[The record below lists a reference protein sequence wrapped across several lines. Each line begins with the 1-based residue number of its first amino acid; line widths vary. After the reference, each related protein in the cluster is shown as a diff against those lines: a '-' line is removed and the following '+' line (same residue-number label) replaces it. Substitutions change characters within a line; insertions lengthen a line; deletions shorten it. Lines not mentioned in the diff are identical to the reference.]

1 MSAQVAFDTRLE
13 YQRCTLLNRRKLTCG
28 ETAALAFNP
37 RPTGFNMQQSLRPTR
52 SGLGEWISRVQHV
65 VDQGRRISEGVDMRK
80 LALLMTAGAM
90 LAGSVISSALAQE
103 TIKIGVNEPLTGAFA
118 ASGNYVTNGAKIAAD
133 EINAKGGVLGKK
145 IELVIE
151 DNKSNPTEAASVAEK
166 LMVRDKVP
174 VMMGAWGS
182 SLTLAVMPKLM
193 EYKVPMLVETSSSG
207 KITTSGNPY
216 IFRISP
222 PSAVEAVAF
231 AKIVDNLH
239 IKKADFLV
247 INNDWGLGTAQD
259 FGKMFKEHRIEVGLV
274 EKMDQSAQDM
284 SAQLA
289 KFKASDADT
298 LIITSAVEQ
307 LTLVFKQAA
316 ALGLKKQMI
325 TTGGSQNP
333 DQLIDQAGTAVNGTL
348 HLTTFAPSGPESS
361 PDPRAAKSFIA
372 EWKKRGFQF
381 AGVTES
387 FRGYDGIRTI
397 AAAIQKAGKAAPE
410 SIRAAFWQLDIP
422 GLNEKIKFT
431 KAGPAGKESG
441 QSIPTVYLIKIEN
454 GKVVIPKV

>member
-1 MSAQVAFDTRLE
+1 MKKFAVMAASLS
-13 YQRCTLLNRRKLTCG
+13 
-28 ETAALAFNP
+28 TA
-37 RPTGFNMQQSLRPTR
+37 
-52 SGLGEWISRVQHV
+52 V
-65 VDQGRRISEGVDMRK
+65 
-80 LALLMTAGAM
+80 
-90 LAGSVISSALAQE
+90 LAGSLMTSASAQ
-103 TIKIGVNEPLTGAFA
+103 TIKIGVIEPLTGPFA

-133 EINAKGGVLGKK
+133 EINAKGGVLGQK

-174 VMMGAWGS
+174 VLMGAWGS

-231 AKIVDNLH
+231 AKIVDKLH

-259 FGKMFKEHRIEVGLV
+259 FSKMFKEHGITVGMV
-274 EKMDQSAQDM
+274 ETMDQAAQDM

-289 KFKASDADT
+289 KFKNSDADT
-298 LIITSAVEQ
+298 LIVTSAVEQ

-316 ALGLKKQMI
+316 ALGLKKQII

-333 DQLIDQAGTAVNGTL
+333 DQLIDQAGTEVNGTL
-348 HLTTFAPSGPESS
+348 HLTTFAPWVPEVS
-361 PDPRAAKSFIA
+361 PDPEATKNFIA

-397 AAAIQKAGKAAPE
+397 AAAIQKAGKADPE
-410 SIRAAFWQLDIP
+410 AIRQALWQLDIT
-422 GLNEKIKFT
+422 GLNGKIKFT
-431 KAGPAGKESG
+431 KAGPDGKESG

-454 GKVVIPKV
+454 GKVVVPQG